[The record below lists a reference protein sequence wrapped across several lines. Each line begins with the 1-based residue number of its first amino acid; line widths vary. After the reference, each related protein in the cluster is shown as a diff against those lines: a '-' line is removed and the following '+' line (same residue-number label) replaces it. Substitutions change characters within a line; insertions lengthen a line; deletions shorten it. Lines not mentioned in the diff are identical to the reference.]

1 MFLICT
7 ADKRFWKKDIP
18 VVFLG
23 EWCRLNADHQ
33 LWSKMN
39 AEILDYRWRN
49 RTLFKSDWSYL
60 QGFYIRCLEDVVD
73 RLNMVHGMKWGLRS
87 WEILVGPWLRYFIE
101 ITFERYHSLQAANK
115 SGLVSGTLIMD
126 ERSIESYVPRNY
138 SDFVQGFFSDEYNQS
153 LYSLIISRLNLFP
166 YTTVDSR
173 RAYDKVAG
181 TATKSKPGQLFG
193 SLVNTAGVRKRK
205 TVVLYNSG
213 FRRVHQILLELSL
226 GQFPS
231 LRRIN
236 NKLDFSD
243 KVYSPEMRAKFVF
256 REVGD
261 VFEKLVR
268 SLIPQQIPHTYME
281 SFESLKQSADKA
293 FPMDAK
299 LVVSAGS
306 DLSDDLF
313 KVWLAEQVFRGA
325 KFCAVQHGGGFG
337 TCDVMTNEDVQSRTS
352 DFFITWG
359 WKLKGNQQRSIA
371 APAGKLV
378 GIDVR
383 KSRVHKENVLWVG
396 TGLPRYSYKLASEP
410 VGPLFLEYI
419 LEQIRFGKKLS
430 SEVIKIIRYRAYHH
444 EFGWE
449 EKKRL
454 TAELPDLRFSQ
465 ANVPFR
471 RDMENAGLIVS
482 TCNSTTYLESLS
494 ANIPTVI
501 FWNPQYWELRGEAGD
516 HFKDLEKQGI
526 FHSTPES
533 AALHVNQIAED
544 PLAWWEKSDVQDAK
558 DRFCREYART
568 DKRWLKQ
575 WTQLIRTVLKGSS
588 AKGEIEE

>member
-7 ADKRFWKKDIP
+7 ADKRFWKNDIP

-23 EWCRLNADHQ
+23 EWCRLYSDRQ
-33 LWSKMN
+33 LLSKMN
-39 AEILDYRWRN
+39 DDVIDYRWRD
-49 RTLFKSDWSYL
+49 RSLFRADWIYMRSVYL
-60 QGFYIRCLEDVVD
+60 RCLEDLAEW
-73 RLNMVHGMKWGLRS
+73 LNTVHGMQWGLRP

-101 ITFERYHSLQAANK
+101 ITFERYHSLQAAER
-115 SGLVSGTLIMD
+115 SGLVSETLIMD
-126 ERSIESYVPRNY
+126 ERSIESHVPRNY
-138 SDFVQGFFSDEYNQS
+138 SDFVQGFCSDEYNQS
-153 LYSLIISRLNLFP
+153 LYSLIISRLNLFS

-173 RAYDKVAG
+173 RVCDKLVGQAPE
-181 TATKSKPGQLFG
+181 SKLRKLLGF
-193 SLVNTAGVRKRK
+193 LVKPSGIRKRK
-205 TVVLYNSG
+205 TVFLYNSG

-226 GQFPS
+226 GQIPS
-231 LRRIN
+231 LRRVSNI
-236 NKLDFSD
+236 LDFSD
-243 KVYSPEMRAKFVF
+243 KVYSPEMRTKFGF
-256 REVGD
+256 HDNGD
-261 VFEKLVR
+261 IFEKLVR
-268 SLIPQQIPHTYME
+268 SLIPQQIPQTYME
-281 SFESLKQSADKA
+281 SFESLKQLSSKE

-313 KVWLAEQVFRGA
+313 KVWLSEQVFRGA

-337 TCDVMTNEDVQSRTS
+337 TNDVMTNEDIQIRTS

-371 APAGKLV
+371 APSGKLV
-378 GIDVR
+378 GINAR
-383 KSRVHKENVLWVG
+383 KRRDIRENVLWVG

-430 SEVIKIIRYRAYHH
+430 AEVIKNIRYRAYHR

-454 TAELPDLRFSQ
+454 GAELPDLRFSQ
-465 ANVPFR
+465 ASVPFL
-471 RDMENAGLIVS
+471 RDMEEAGLIVT
-482 TCNSTTYLESLS
+482 TCNSTTFLQSLS

-501 FWNPQYWELRGEAGD
+501 FWNPQYWELREEAGEY
-516 HFKDLEKQGI
+516 FKNLEKQGI
-526 FHSTPES
+526 FHTTPES

-558 DRFCREYART
+558 NQFCREYART

-575 WTQLIRTVLKGSS
+575 WTQLIRTILKGSFR
-588 AKGEIEE
+588 KRDIER